1 MTSPGIYLDISPDAA
16 MWEAFLRA
24 DSSGAR
30 FQAWLALICAQLRG
44 VQVAAILIEDPS
56 KQSFAP
62 VAAWPEASL
71 ELGRLGPAI
80 EAALRERHSV
90 TQVSASQA
98 HCVAWPLIVEARVAG
113 MVALEIDATQDV
125 NTDVDAALRAIYWGS
140 AWLVDLL
147 HERARS
153 DALSA
158 QERLSTVLEAV
169 AALLRH
175 TRLRQALFEVV
186 HVVRQHFDCARVA
199 IGLVEE
205 MTVTLTALS
214 DAATFERRSP
224 LVLACEQ
231 AMNEAFDSHAIIRSP
246 ALSMPEGAFEAAPK
260 HEALRTLANAGSVLS
275 FPLSI
280 GTRCVAILT
289 LARAR
294 GQVFSEEDLV
304 WLDGFAALAAPII
317 AQRQMA
323 ESGVF
328 SRLRRDLRGALSK
341 LFGPRHLTLKA
352 VTASVVL
359 LTAVLILTPVDYR
372 VSAKTV
378 IEGEVQRVVAAPFG
392 GFIGTAHARAGD
404 TVKAEQLLAQLDDQE
419 LRIEEARWSSER
431 DQYENRLRE
440 AMANHD
446 LVAIQVL
453 EAQLRQANSQLA
465 LVTEKIARAKL
476 TAPFDGLV
484 VFGDLSQ
491 QIGAPVEM
499 GQKLFEVAPL
509 ASYRVILQVDEREI
523 RHIQAGQSGRLV
535 MTGIA
540 GEPMDFTVAKV
551 TPVATAQDGV
561 NFFRVEATLSDASL
575 RLRPGMEG
583 VGKIEVGRHSLW
595 WVLTHGFTD
604 WLRLT
609 LWVWLP

>member
-1 MTSPGIYLDISPDAA
+1 MTSPGIHLEISPDAA
-16 MWEAFLRA
+16 TWETFLRA

-30 FQAWLALICAQLRG
+30 FQAWLALVCAQLRG
-44 VQVAAILIEDPS
+44 VQMAVVLVEEPS
-56 KQSFAP
+56 GQHFAP
-62 VAAWPEASL
+62 VAAWPQASL
-71 ELGRLGPAI
+71 EMGRLGPAI

-90 TQVSASQA
+90 TRSSAPQA
-98 HCVAWPLIVEARVAG
+98 ACIAWPLMIETQVAG
-113 MVALEIDATQDV
+113 MVALEIDTTAQ
-125 NTDVDAALRAIYWGS
+125 DVDAASRVIYWGS
-140 AWLVDLL
+140 AWLLDLL
-147 HERARS
+147 RERARL

-158 QERLSTVLEAV
+158 RERLGSVLEATAV
-169 AALLRH
+169 LLRH

-186 HVVRQHFDCARVA
+186 HVLRQHFGCARVA
-199 IGLVEE
+199 IGLAEE

-214 DAATFERRSP
+214 DAATFEKRSP
-224 LVLACEQ
+224 LVLAFEQ
-231 AMNEAFDSHAIIRSP
+231 AMNEALDAHAVIRSP
-246 ALSMPEGAFEAAPK
+246 VPSMPEEASGSAPK
-260 HEALRTLANAGSVLS
+260 HDALRALANAGSVLS

-280 GTRCVAILT
+280 GTRCVGLLT
-289 LARAR
+289 LTQARE
-294 GQVFSEEDLV
+294 QVFSEEDMV
-304 WLDGFAALAAPII
+304 WLDGFGALASPII

-323 ESGVF
+323 ESGAF
-328 SRLRRDLRGALSK
+328 RRLYRDLRGVLAR

-359 LTAVLILTPVDYR
+359 LAAVLILTPVDYR

-378 IEGEVQRVVAAPFG
+378 IEGEVQRVVAAPFE
-392 GFIGTAHARAGD
+392 GFLGAAHARAGD
-404 TVKAEQLLAQLDDQE
+404 AVKAEQLLAQLDDRE

-453 EAQLRQANSQLA
+453 EAQLRQAASQLA
-465 LVTEKIARAKL
+465 LVTEKIARSKL
-476 TAPFDGLV
+476 IAPFDGLV
-484 VFGDLSQ
+484 ISGDLSQ

-499 GQKLFEVAPL
+499 GQKLFEIAPL

-523 RHIQAGQSGRLV
+523 RHVRIGQSGRLV

-540 GEPMDFTVAKV
+540 GEPMDFAVAKV
-551 TPVATAQDGV
+551 TPVATARDGA
-561 NFFRVEATLSDASL
+561 NFFRVEAALSDASP

-583 VGKIEVGRHSLW
+583 VGKIEVGRRSLW

-609 LWVWLP
+609 LWAWLP